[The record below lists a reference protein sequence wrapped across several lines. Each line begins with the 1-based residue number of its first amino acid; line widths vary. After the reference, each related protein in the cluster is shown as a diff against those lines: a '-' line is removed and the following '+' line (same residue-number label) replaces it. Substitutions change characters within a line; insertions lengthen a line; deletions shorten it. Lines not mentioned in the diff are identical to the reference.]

1 MQQLIIVSIYFTVL
15 LGVGWWSRSRTQS
28 RDGFFVAGRRGSTLL
43 ITGSLLATVAGGS
56 ATIGVAGLGFEQ
68 GLTGAWWL
76 LVGCIGLSILGLFFS
91 ARVRRLALYSLPE
104 LVGKQYG
111 GRVAMAAAVLIVVAW
126 TGVVAG
132 QIVAA
137 GKVLAILGIG
147 EASFWM
153 VIFTVIL
160 IAYAVLGGQLSILL
174 TDVFQ
179 AVLLFI
185 GISLAAVLVLTQIGG
200 INELRL
206 SLPAEYFSFPLNSQF
221 GWKSLISLLV
231 LVGTTYV
238 VGPDI
243 YTRLFCS
250 RNEKTARNSALLS
263 APLLLLLA
271 FGIVLIGMGAK
282 VLYPGITAEQ
292 AFPQVIKEISSPVLS
307 GLIIAAL
314 LAALMSSADTCLL
327 SQSIILTEDIIK
339 RLRPAID
346 ERKTVLLARINLVVL
361 GFLALGLA
369 LVLKGVITSLLFAY
383 TIFSCGLA
391 VPVIAG
397 FFREKL
403 KLTSSAALIALVAGG
418 TVGLLGKIPWIE
430 VPFKEDMGLI
440 GVALSAIILFSLS
453 FLFRGEK
460 LVEGRE

>member
-1 MQQLIIVSIYFTVL
+1 MK
-15 LGVGWWSRSRTQS
+15 S
-28 RDGFFVAGRRGSTLL
+28 RDGFFVAGRRGTTLL
-43 ITGSLLATVAGGS
+43 VTGSMLATVAGGS
-56 ATIGVAGLGFEQ
+56 ATVGVAGLGFEQ

-76 LVGCIGLSILGLFFS
+76 LVGCVGLSILGFFFS

-104 LVGKQYG
+104 LVGRQYG
-111 GRVAMAAAVLIVVAW
+111 ERVAMAAAVLIVVAW

-137 GKVLAILGIG
+137 GKVLAILGMG
-147 EASFWM
+147 TASSWM
-153 VIFTVIL
+153 IIFTVIL
-160 IAYAVLGGQLSILL
+160 ITYAVLGGQLSILL

-179 AVLLFI
+179 AVMLFI
-185 GISLAAVLVLTQIGG
+185 GISLAVVLVLSQIGG
-200 INELRL
+200 INELRG
-206 SLPAEYFSFPLNSQF
+206 SLPGEYFSFPLNSQF
-221 GWKSLISLLV
+221 GWKNLISLLV

-238 VGPDI
+238 VGPDM

-250 RNEKTARNSALLS
+250 RNESTARNSTLLS
-263 APLLLLLA
+263 ASMLLPLA
-271 FGIVLIGMGAK
+271 FGIVLIGMGAR
-282 VLYPGITAEQ
+282 VLYPWIPAEQ
-292 AFPQVIKEISSPVLS
+292 AFPQVIREITSPVLS

-339 RLRPAID
+339 RIRPAID

-361 GFLALGLA
+361 GFLALGMA

-383 TIFSCGLA
+383 TVFSSGLA

-403 KLTSSAALIALVAGG
+403 KLTSTAALAALITGG
-418 TVGLLGKIPWIE
+418 MVGLIGKIPGIE

-440 GVALSAIILFSLS
+440 GVATSATVLFLLS
-453 FLFRGEK
+453 FVTRGDE
-460 LVEGRE
+460 VAEGRG

>member
-1 MQQLIIVSIYFTVL
+1 MRVK
-15 LGVGWWSRSRTQS
+15 S
-28 RDGFFVAGRRGSTLL
+28 RDGFFVAGRRGTTLL
-43 ITGSLLATVAGGS
+43 VTGSMLATAAGGT
-56 ATIGVAGLGFEQ
+56 ATVGVAGLGFEQ
-68 GLTGAWWL
+68 GLTGVWWL
-76 LVGCIGLSILGLFFS
+76 LVGCVGLSILGFFFS
-91 ARVRRLALYSLPE
+91 ARVRRVALYSLPE

-111 GRVAMAAAVLIVVAW
+111 ERVAMAAAVLIVIAW

-137 GKVLAILGIG
+137 GKVLAILGMG
-147 EASFWM
+147 TASSWM
-153 VIFTVIL
+153 IIFTVIL
-160 IAYAVLGGQLSILL
+160 ITYAVLGGQLSILL

-179 AVLLFI
+179 AVLLYI
-185 GISLAAVLVLTQIGG
+185 GISLAAVLVLTQAGG
-200 INELRL
+200 ISELRV
-206 SLPAEYFSFPLNSQF
+206 SLPVESFSFPLSSQF
-221 GWKSLISLLV
+221 GWKDLLTLLV

-238 VGPDI
+238 VGPDM

-263 APLLLLLA
+263 ASLLLPLA
-271 FGIVLIGMGAK
+271 FGIVLIGMGAR
-282 VLYPGITAEQ
+282 VLYPWISAEQ
-292 AFPQVIKEISSPVLS
+292 AFPQVIQEMTSPVLS

-327 SQSIILTEDIIK
+327 SQSIILTEDIFK
-339 RLRPAID
+339 RIRPEID

-369 LVLKGVITSLLFAY
+369 LTLKGVITSLLFAY
-383 TIFSCGLA
+383 TVFSSGLA

-403 KLTSSAALIALVAGG
+403 KLTSTAALAALIVGG
-418 TVGLLGKIPWIE
+418 MVGLLGKIPGIE

-440 GVALSAIILFSLS
+440 GVVISAIVLFLLS
-453 FLFRGEK
+453 FVTRGEK
-460 LVEGRE
+460 LAERRE

>member
-1 MQQLIIVSIYFTVL
+1 VK
-15 LGVGWWSRSRTQS
+15 S
-28 RDGFFVAGRRGSTLL
+28 RDGFFVAGRRGTTLL
-43 ITGSLLATVAGGS
+43 VTGSLLATVAGGS
-56 ATIGVAGLGFEQ
+56 ATVGVAGLGFEQ

-76 LVGCIGLSILGLFFS
+76 LVGCVGLSILGFFFS

-104 LVGKQYG
+104 LVGRQYG
-111 GRVAMAAAVLIVVAW
+111 KRVAMAAAVLIVVAW

-137 GKVLAILGIG
+137 GKVLAILGMG
-147 EASFWM
+147 TASSWM
-153 VIFTVIL
+153 IIFTI
-160 IAYAVLGGQLSILL
+160 IMITYAVLGGQLSILL

-179 AVLLFI
+179 AIMLFI
-185 GISLAAVLVLTQIGG
+185 GISLAVVLVLSQIGG
-200 INELRL
+200 INELRV
-206 SLPAEYFSFPLNSQF
+206 SLPGEYFSFPLNSQF
-221 GWKSLISLLV
+221 GWKNLISLLV

-238 VGPDI
+238 VGPDM

-250 RNEKTARNSALLS
+250 RNESTARNSTLLS
-263 APLLLLLA
+263 ASMLLPLA
-271 FGIVLIGMGAK
+271 FGIVLIGMGAR
-282 VLYPGITAEQ
+282 VLYPWISAEQ
-292 AFPQVIKEISSPVLS
+292 AFPQVIREITSPVLS

-339 RLRPAID
+339 RIRPAID

-361 GFLALGLA
+361 GFLALGMA

-383 TIFSCGLA
+383 TVFSSGLA

-397 FFREKL
+397 FFRKKL
-403 KLTSSAALIALVAGG
+403 KLTSTAALAALIMGG
-418 TVGLLGKIPWIE
+418 MVGLLGKIPGIE

-440 GVALSAIILFSLS
+440 GVATSATVLFLLS
-453 FLFRGEK
+453 FVTRGGE
-460 LVEGRE
+460 VAEGRG